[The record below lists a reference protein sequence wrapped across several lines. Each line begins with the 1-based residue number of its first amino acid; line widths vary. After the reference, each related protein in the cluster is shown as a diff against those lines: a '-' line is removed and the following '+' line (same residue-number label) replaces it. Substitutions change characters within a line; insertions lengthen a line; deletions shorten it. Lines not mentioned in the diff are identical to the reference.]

1 VDNPLSTTPGAIIGY
16 RKNGQPIRLIA
27 GASPEGDPPDNPPA
41 DPPADT
47 AAQLAAALAD
57 AEKWKGLARKH
68 ETTAKANVDKAT
80 RLDQI
85 ETEHAAALAK
95 VTEERDKLSGEVTT
109 LRAVEI
115 RAAAAAAA
123 GLPADLAA
131 FITATTADEAKTQA
145 ETLAAR
151 LGTPGHDQG
160 VRTGADT
167 DPGTGVAR
175 LRAAYAERE
184 ATR

>member
-1 VDNPLSTTPGAIIGY
+1 MDNPLSTIPGAIIGY
-16 RKNGQPIRLIA
+16 RKNGTPIRLIA
-27 GASPEGDPPDNPPA
+27 GASPEGEPPEG

-57 AEKWKGLARKH
+57 AEKWKALSRKH
-68 ETTAKANVDKAT
+68 EANAKANADKAT

-85 ETEHAAALAK
+85 EAEHAAALAK
-95 VTEERDKLSGEVTT
+95 VTDERDKLSGEVTN

-115 RAAAAAAA
+115 RAVAAAAA

-131 FITATTADEAKTQA
+131 FITATTAEDAKTQA

-160 VRTGADT
+160 VRKDTDT

-175 LRAAYAERE
+175 LRAAYADRS